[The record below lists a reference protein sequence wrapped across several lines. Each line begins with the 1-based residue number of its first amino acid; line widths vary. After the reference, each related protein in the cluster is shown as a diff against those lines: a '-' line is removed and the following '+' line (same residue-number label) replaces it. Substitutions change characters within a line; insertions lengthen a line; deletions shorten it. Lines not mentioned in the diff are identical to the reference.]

1 MTSLTALLMF
11 TAWTLLLVAAILLYR
26 GIKVLGGTPIN
37 SWARGRETAANS
49 PFAVRLGDAHA
60 NCIENLAVFAA
71 IVLAAAALGKSA
83 AIDTFAP
90 WVVYARIAQSLVHL
104 LGTTRALVTLRASLW
119 AVQLVLFA
127 IMLIRLF

>member
-11 TAWTLLLVAAILLYR
+11 TAWTLLLVAAVFLYR

-60 NCIENLAVFAA
+60 NCIENLVVFAA
-71 IVLAAAALGKSA
+71 IVLAAVALGKST
-83 AIDTFAP
+83 AIDAFAP
-90 WVVYARIAQSLVHL
+90 WVVYARIVQSLVHL
-104 LGTTRALVTLRASLW
+104 LGTTRALVTVRASLW
-119 AVQLVLFA
+119 AVPLALFA
-127 IMLIRLF
+127 IMLIKLF